1 MKRVHAALRALT
13 AVTVCVTSLL
23 CASCD
28 NSGSDSGTSP
38 TSPSATI
45 VTENFTG
52 TVDPS
57 GVSVNQFT
65 VTNSG
70 YQLNI
75 ILTAAGPPTTIY
87 EGLGVGSYANG
98 TCTLLTNGSTLVQAG
113 STAQLSGTVNAGAY
127 CVEVFDAG
135 NQTAQITYAVTV
147 THY

>member
-1 MKRVHAALRALT
+1 MKRVHAALTAL
-13 AVTVCVTSLL
+13 TVCVTSLL
-23 CASCD
+23 AASCD
-28 NSGSDSGTSP
+28 NSGSDSGTTAP
-38 TSPSATI
+38 TAPI

-57 GVSVNQFT
+57 GVAINQFT

-70 YQLNI
+70 YQVNV

-135 NQTAQITYAVTV
+135 NQTAQINYAVTV

>member
-1 MKRVHAALRALT
+1 MKRVLATLM
-13 AVTVCVTSLL
+13 VSITSLL
-23 CASCD
+23 AASCD
-28 NSGSDSGTSP
+28 NSGSDSGTTAP
-38 TSPSATI
+38 TTPI

-52 TVDPS
+52 TVDPA
-57 GVSVNQFT
+57 GVSINQFT

-70 YQLNI
+70 FQVNV

-87 EGLGVGSYANG
+87 EGLGVGSYSNG

-113 STAQLSGTVNAGAY
+113 STAQLSGTVNAGVY

-135 NQTAQITYAVTV
+135 NQTAQINYAVTV